1 MTEFKRVSEEV
12 VAVEAALS
20 SESGDAATLVSR
32 LLAVQPAV
40 DRFFKRAQEP
50 DPEKRLYNASMT
62 AKINELHARHG
73 QLLAQAQSRASTGS
87 AASAGATPAAASV
100 TAVAEDAERAAAE
113 LREKEARR
121 KAQEAEALAQRQREE
136 AAKAAEV
143 AAAVEKFKREQA
155 DKAAAKEAEKEAK
168 ETADK
173 VRSALL
179 LLRAATFVARIRSLH
194 PSTALQS
201 AHVTAQRLAVSS
213 YCRVSHLVCAAL
225 RYTLRHTPLHRPVLD
240 FDYPSVLHRT
250 VFDHDASPCHCSA
263 LARQQRR
270 TQPRRRAWHARSGQ
284 RRRRRSQPPRPSR
297 RRLHQAAG

>member
-62 AKINELHARHG
+62 AKINELHARHE

-87 AASAGATPAAASV
+87 AAPSSSAGATPAAASAA
-100 TAVAEDAERAAAE
+100 AVAEDAERAAAE

-155 DKAAAKEAEKEAK
+155 DKAAAKEAEKAAK
-168 ETADK
+168 EAADK
-173 VRSALL
+173 VRCALMPL
-179 LLRAATFVARIRSLH
+179 RHLRAA
-194 PSTALQS
+194 AL
-201 AHVTAQRLAVSS
+201 
-213 YCRVSHLVCAAL
+213 
-225 RYTLRHTPLHRPVLD
+225 
-240 FDYPSVLHRT
+240 
-250 VFDHDASPCHCSA
+250 
-263 LARQQRR
+263 
-270 TQPRRRAWHARSGQ
+270 
-284 RRRRRSQPPRPSR
+284 
-297 RRLHQAAG
+297 

>member
-1 MTEFKRVSEEV
+1 LVHSAKNTRKTRHFGITVSSLSRLSGQQMTEFKRVSEEV

-20 SESGDAATLVSR
+20 SESGDAAALVSR

-62 AKINELHARHG
+62 AKINELHARHE
-73 QLLAQAQSRASTGS
+73 QLMAEAQSRAASSGPAAPST
-87 AASAGATPAAASV
+87 SAGATPAAASAA
-100 TAVAEDAERAAAE
+100 AVAEDAERAAAE

-155 DKAAAKEAEKEAK
+155 DKAAAKEAEKAAK

-173 VRSALL
+173 VRCALMPL
-179 LLRAATFVARIRSLH
+179 RHLRAAALRQASGPRSAPL
-194 PSTALQS
+194 TALQL
-201 AHVTAQRLAVSS
+201 AHVLTQRQALSL
-213 YCRVSHLVCAAL
+213 YCRAPRFVC
-225 RYTLRHTPLHRPVLD
+225 RVLRHKPFYHP
-240 FDYPSVLHRT
+240 PSCL
-250 VFDHDASPCHCSA
+250 
-263 LARQQRR
+263 
-270 TQPRRRAWHARSGQ
+270 
-284 RRRRRSQPPRPSR
+284 
-297 RRLHQAAG
+297 